1 MFIQE
6 IIKYIPSHYKKRG
19 VGVAFSVLIQA
30 LLNFVG
36 LAVFVPVLMLLL
48 DSQGTDQ
55 LRNFFGIIDESA
67 FVVVVCSGVFFIVI
81 VKNVAVALLGSFQ
94 IRYVN
99 SLYCYYSEKLYNGYF
114 QQGLSF
120 IKESNSTSLSY
131 KINSICYTFAQ
142 GVISRLYSIAGDA
155 VLFLL
160 ICSALLVY
168 APLLALILMLS
179 FVPAGLL
186 YYYIVKRNLERYGKT
201 GSEFRRKQMRL
212 VSETFTG
219 YVEVCI
225 NNAFSLFSSRFKK
238 NLEEISYYRERTDRV
253 LRVPNGIIECAVVG
267 AMILMVFLIRKDA
280 SMTFNLG
287 LFAIAALRL
296 LPAVRNIVAG
306 LAQLKNNSYTIEPVK
321 EVYQFE
327 ACRQKENIDEVKNF
341 HFNDKVVVDNI
352 SYAFT
357 DKGEAD
363 TVIEDFSMTL
373 HKGEKLGITG
383 ASGIGKTT
391 LFNMLLGFYSPRKGS
406 ITIDGVPLD
415 NTNMS
420 LWHDLISYVPQD
432 VFLMDGTIAENVA
445 FGFDESEIDHEK
457 LMDTLTRVSLFDFV
471 SSLEKGIDT
480 QIGEN
485 GCRLSEGQRQ
495 RIGIARALY
504 KKAKVLFLDEA
515 TSSLDFRTESDVI
528 DTIRELSNRDKEL
541 TIVMITHRVSTL
553 DFCDRVIK
561 MVK

>member
-1 MFIQE
+1 
-6 IIKYIPSHYKKRG
+6 
-19 VGVAFSVLIQA
+19 
-30 LLNFVG
+30 
-36 LAVFVPVLMLLL
+36 
-48 DSQGTDQ
+48 
-55 LRNFFGIIDESA
+55 
-67 FVVVVCSGVFFIVI
+67 
-81 VKNVAVALLGSFQ
+81 
-94 IRYVN
+94 
-99 SLYCYYSEKLYNGYF
+99 
-114 QQGLSF
+114 
-120 IKESNSTSLSY
+120 
-131 KINSICYTFAQ
+131 
-142 GVISRLYSIAGDA
+142 
-155 VLFLL
+155 
-160 ICSALLVY
+160 
-168 APLLALILMLS
+168 
-179 FVPAGLL
+179 
-186 YYYIVKRNLERYGKT
+186 
-201 GSEFRRKQMRL
+201 
-212 VSETFTG
+212 
-219 YVEVCI
+219 
-225 NNAFSLFSSRFKK
+225 
-238 NLEEISYYRERTDRV
+238 
-253 LRVPNGIIECAVVG
+253 
-267 AMILMVFLIRKDA
+267 
-280 SMTFNLG
+280 
-287 LFAIAALRL
+287 
-296 LPAVRNIVAG
+296 
-306 LAQLKNNSYTIEPVK
+306 
-321 EVYQFE
+321 
-327 ACRQKENIDEVKNF
+327 
-341 HFNDKVVVDNI
+341 
-352 SYAFT
+352 
-357 DKGEAD
+357 
-363 TVIEDFSMTL
+363 MTL